1 MNANRHNDNLIR
13 ELYRLS
19 RKILIPQ
26 FSTSCVY
33 GSEFI
38 CENCT
43 ICLLRLYMKCFSTKC
58 NSNKIASETFRIK
71 IFMNGNEE
79 ELVQI
84 SFWRD
89 AFSLKQQRLVH
100 DVESRTLQVKLFT
113 NLYAPIHSTVLFW
126 CGLSKRK
133 LQMHVLSVLQTLTQN
148 IWKERAE
155 DCNCKPFRINL

>member
-1 MNANRHNDNLIR
+1 MNAKQHNDNLIR

-33 GSEFI
+33 GFI
-38 CENCT
+38 CENRS

-89 AFSLKQQRLVH
+89 ASSVKQQRLVH
-100 DVESRTLQVKLFT
+100 DVESRTVQVHLFT
-113 NLYAPIHSTVLFW
+113 NLYAPIHSTVLVWYFKMENKNARDIR
-126 CGLSKRK
+126 LTNFDSKYLEGR
-133 LQMHVLSVLQTLTQN
+133 Q
-148 IWKERAE
+148 
-155 DCNCKPFRINL
+155 RIVIAHRSG